1 MELVRFLA
9 DEVSP
14 VSNLALGGH
23 GALAMRDVFERSHI
37 EVLEDFTALD
47 HKLDRLMRQ
56 PSSQA

>member
-47 HKLDRLMRQ
+47 HKLD
-56 PSSQA
+56 